1 MIPLALLLAS
11 CTLAADGAPAV
22 KEPYF
27 GIHVVDA
34 KTGRGVP
41 LVELK
46 TVNDIVFWTDSG
58 GWVAFHEPELMNR
71 EVFFQISSP
80 GYSIQA
86 DGFGMR
92 GVRLMTKPGKSAVV
106 KLERTNLAERLYR
119 VTGQGIHRD
128 AELLGVPA
136 PKDLSNI
143 PGAIVGQDSVQCV
156 PYRGKLFWLWGD
168 TNVPR
173 YPLGNFQ
180 TTAATAPLPGAD
192 TFRPSDGVPLT
203 YFTDPEKPDRLRR
216 MMPLAEPGPV
226 WLFGLVNVKDA
237 EGKEALI
244 AHYSRRK
251 DLKAELEQGLARFD
265 DAAGIFRRARTLE
278 LAETWRF
285 PLGNAIRVKEEQGDY
300 FYFCQPYVQTRVKAD
315 VASLLDPAQYEALV
329 FDVASGDYRWQRAA
343 GPTTA
348 AEEAELVRAGKLA
361 TNTARA
367 TVRKAAGGSVTM
379 HRASIQWNEHRQRWV
394 MIGNASGDR
403 AAASYLGEVWYADA
417 EQVTGPWQNAVQIA
431 THPQTSF
438 YNPRQHP
445 EFAEDK
451 GRVIYFEGTF
461 TRTFSGNGTPVP
473 RYEYN
478 QLMYRLDLNE
488 LRVGN

>member
-11 CTLAADGAPAV
+11 CTLAADDAPAV

-58 GWVAFHEPELMNR
+58 GWVAFHEPELMDR
-71 EVFFQISSP
+71 EVFFQVSSP
-80 GYSIQA
+80 GYSIPA

-92 GVRLMTKPGKSAVV
+92 GVRLMTKAGTSGVL
-106 KLERTNLAERLYR
+106 KLERTNIAERLYR

-128 AELLGVPA
+128 AALLGVPA
-136 PKDLSNI
+136 PQDLSNI

-180 TTAATAPLPGAD
+180 TTAATSPLPGPD
-192 TFRPSDGVPLT
+192 IFRPTEGVPLT
-203 YFTDPEKPDRLRR
+203 YFTDSEKPDRLRR
-216 MMPLAEPGPV
+216 MMPLSEPGPV
-226 WLFGLVNVKDA
+226 WLFGLVNVLDGD
-237 EGKEALI
+237 GKETLI

-251 DLKAELEQGLARFD
+251 DLKTQLEQGLARFD
-265 DAAGIFRRARTLE
+265 DEAGIFRREKTLD

-285 PLGNAIRVKEEQGDY
+285 PLGNTVRVKEEGGDY
-300 FYFCQPYVQTRVKAD
+300 FYFCQPYAQTRVKAD
-315 VASLLDPAQYEALV
+315 LASVFDPARYEAFA
-329 FDVASGDYRWQRAA
+329 FDAERGDYRWQSAA
-343 GPTTA
+343 RPTTA
-348 AEEAELVRAGKLA
+348 AEEAELVRSGKLGA
-361 TNTARA
+361 SKARS
-367 TVRKAAGGSVTM
+367 TVRKAAGGSVAM
-379 HRASIQWNEHRQRWV
+379 HRASIQWNEHRRRWV

-403 AAASYLGEVWYADA
+403 GAASYLGEVWYAEA
-417 EQVTGPWQNAVQIA
+417 EHVTGPWHNGVQIA

-445 EFAEDK
+445 EFAEQN
-451 GRVIYFEGTF
+451 GRIIYFEGTF
-461 TRTFSGNGTPVP
+461 TRTFSGNGPPVP

-478 QLMYRLDLNE
+478 QLMYRLDLDA
-488 LRVGN
+488 LRMR